1 MCLDT
6 KLEVFYRMS
15 VMNDSTRVTS
25 IKSLLDDDGD
35 VVDYSQ
41 KAEASYDARK
51 YLNSRVITIEV
62 LATLAVVVLLF
73 SLYQS
78 VFTNV
83 DAARDQQRDIGSLRE
98 SWSVSQGVDAVT
110 SLGDATVG
118 DAIGILQAKS
128 MSTEEYPVYKGVF
141 DASVLNAG
149 PAIYDN
155 ASDPGELG
163 NMSIAAHRDG
173 WNAPFSEADK
183 LGVCDE
189 ITFETESHVYLYK
202 VASAA
207 SNPALRY
214 EQNNGCFGREI
225 ADILD
230 SEKYKDVSGS
240 HLVSPDDVS
249 VTWPVPG
256 AHDVSVEPDLSFITF
271 TTCHPHWSSEQRL
284 IIHGVLTDVLE
295 KVW

>member
-1 MCLDT
+1 
-6 KLEVFYRMS
+6 MS
-15 VMNDSTRVTS
+15 VMNDSARLTS
-25 IKSLLDDDGD
+25 LKGLLDDDGD

-41 KAEASYDARK
+41 KSESSHSARK
-51 YLNSRVITIEV
+51 YLNARVITIEA
-62 LATLAVVVLLF
+62 LATLAVIVLLF
-73 SLYQS
+73 SLYQA

-83 DAARDQQRDIGSLRE
+83 GAARGQQRDIGSLRE
-98 SWSVSQGVDAVT
+98 SWAVSQEVDAVT

-118 DAIGILQAKS
+118 DAIGVLQAKS
-128 MSTEEYPVYKGVF
+128 MSPEEYPVYKGVF

-149 PAIYDN
+149 PTVYEN
-155 ASDPGELG
+155 AADPGELG
-163 NMSIAAHRDG
+163 NMAIAAHRDG

-189 ITFETESHVYLYK
+189 ITLETESNVYLYK

-214 EQNNGCFGREI
+214 EQNNDCFSREI
-225 ADILD
+225 ADTLD
-230 SEKYKDVSGS
+230 SEKYKDLSGS
-240 HLVSPDDVS
+240 HIVSPTDVN

-256 AHDVSVEPDLSFITF
+256 ASDVGVEPELSVITF

-284 IIHGVLTDVLE
+284 IVHGVLTDVLE
-295 KVW
+295 KVG